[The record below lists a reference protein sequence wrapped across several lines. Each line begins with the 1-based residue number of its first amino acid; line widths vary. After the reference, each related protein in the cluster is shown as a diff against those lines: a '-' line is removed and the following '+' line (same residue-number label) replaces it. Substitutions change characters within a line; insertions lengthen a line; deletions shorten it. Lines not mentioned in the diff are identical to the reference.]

1 VSVAGPPRAARALT
15 VAGVVQGVGF
25 RPFVHRLAL
34 RLGLAGWVRNTAGAV
49 EIHAEGDAAAL
60 DLFELALVAE
70 APPLSRVERVTA
82 SEAALEGCTRFS
94 VLASADAAAARPA
107 IPPDVALCAACAREL
122 LERGNRRFGYPF
134 ITCTDCGP
142 RYTVVE
148 ALPYDR
154 ARTAM
159 RAFTPCPA
167 CAAEYAEAG
176 DRRFH
181 SETNSC
187 AECGPRVWMEGIEGR
202 DAPGD
207 TAARDDDPDIDARDD
222 TRDSAARGDTP
233 ATAGEASAAPRPSL
247 RGASAASDEAIP
259 AHRHGAAS
267 AVEQTPLRRTG
278 IAAAA
283 ARPRNDVGGRTPPPS
298 IAAATALPAAAA
310 ALLAGRIVAIRGMGG
325 FHLAVDATSDPAVRR
340 LRERKQREAKP
351 FAVMVASLEH
361 AERLVTL
368 DPDAAA
374 LLASRER
381 PIVLLPARPDN
392 GIAASVAPALGTLG
406 VMLASTPL
414 HLLLLD
420 LVQRPLVM
428 TSGNLTDEP
437 IAAGNDE
444 ARARLGALADC
455 FLLHDREIVARC
467 DDSVLRPAASGP
479 VFLRRARGYAPLPLD
494 LPVPAPVPLLA
505 VGAQLKHTFALAAGA
520 AAWLSPHQGDLDHL
534 ETLEHVEATR
544 RHYQALFRVAPE
556 VVVHDLHPGYL
567 STRLALESGLRAIG
581 VQHHHAHVAA
591 VMAEHGETS
600 RVVGVAFDGTGYGE
614 DGRVWGAEV
623 LVADLVSAE
632 RVGQLRYAPLPG
644 GDKAVRAPWRSLAG
658 FLSLER
664 GAMKHAARAFAGVAS
679 NERTLCEQQMARG
692 LNAPLASSMGRLFDA
707 AACALGLRTE
717 SLFEGQAAMELET
730 LAGSAT
736 GCDLP
741 FPVVDGIM
749 DPVPLL
755 LAMLEAR
762 SRGADPAA
770 LAAGFHDAVART
782 AVALAV
788 AAADAAGVT
797 TVALGGGTFQNVRLL
812 EDVIGRLEARGLRVL
827 RPRRLSPNDGAI
839 SYGQAAIAAARLSRE
854 IP

>member
-1 VSVAGPPRAARALT
+1 MTAAGPRRAARTLA
-15 VAGVVQGVGF
+15 VSGVVQGVGF

-34 RLGLAGWVRNTAGAV
+34 RYGLAGWVRNTAGEV
-49 EIHAEGDAAAL
+49 QIHVEGDAAAL
-60 DLFELALVAE
+60 DVFELALVAE
-70 APPLSRVERVTA
+70 APPLSRVERVTPRD
-82 SEAALEGCTRFS
+82 LPPEGFERFS
-94 VLASADAAAARPA
+94 VLASADADVARPA
-107 IPPDVALCAACAREL
+107 IPPDVALCAECAREL
-122 LERGNRRFGYPF
+122 RDPANRRVGYPF

-159 RAFTPCPA
+159 RAFVPCAA
-167 CAAEYAEAG
+167 CAAEYEEPG

-187 AECGPRVWMEGIEGR
+187 GACGPRVWLE
-202 DAPGD
+202 DA
-207 TAARDDDPDIDARDD
+207 ALC
-222 TRDSAARGDTP
+222 
-233 ATAGEASAAPRPSL
+233 SL
-247 RGASAASDEAIP
+247 RGASEASDEAI
-259 AHRHGAAS
+259 RMHGAESGARARSPALRTRIAS
-267 AVEQTPLRRTG
+267 APAG
-278 IAAAA
+278 
-283 ARPRNDVGGRTPPPS
+283 PRNEQAADAPSASAPPSPSTTTPP
-298 IAAATALPAAAA
+298 ALPAAAD
-310 ALLAGRIVAIRGMGG
+310 ALRAGAIVAIRGMGG
-325 FHLAVDATSDPAVRR
+325 FHLAVDATQEGAVRR

-351 FAVMVASLEH
+351 FAVMVASLEE
-361 AERLVTL
+361 AERLVVL
-368 DPDAAA
+368 DAASA
-374 LLASRER
+374 ELLGSRER
-381 PIVLLPARPDN
+381 PIVLLPARPDG
-392 GIAASVAPALGTLG
+392 GIAASVAPGLGSLG

-420 LVQRPLVM
+420 AVQRPLVM

-437 IAAGNDE
+437 IAASNDE
-444 ARARLGALADC
+444 ARARLGAIADL

-505 VGAQLKHTFALAAGA
+505 VGAQLKHTFALAQGD

-534 ETLEHVEATR
+534 ETLEHVEATLA
-544 RHYQALFRVAPE
+544 HYRTLFRVTPE
-556 VVVHDLHPGYL
+556 VAVHDLHPGYL
-567 STRLALESGLRAIG
+567 STRLAAESGLRLIG

-600 RVVGVAFDGTGYGE
+600 RVVGLAFDGTGYGD
-614 DGRVWGAEV
+614 DGKVWGAEV
-623 LVADLVSAE
+623 LVADLISAE

-664 GAMKHAARAFAGVAS
+664 GAGRHAERAFAGIPS
-679 NERTLCEQQMARG
+679 NERTLCEQQIARG

-717 SLFEGQAAMELET
+717 ALFEGQAAMELEA
-730 LAGSAT
+730 LAGTAV
-736 GCDLP
+736 GAELP
-741 FPVVDGIM
+741 FPARDGVM

-755 LAMLEAR
+755 VALAEERAKGTDLTV
-762 SRGADPAA
+762 

-782 AVALAV
+782 AGALAV
-788 AAADAAGVT
+788 QAAAAAGVG
-797 TVALGGGTFQNVRLL
+797 TVVLGGGTFQNVRLL
-812 EDVIGRLEARGLRVL
+812 DRLIDLLEGRGLRVL

-839 SYGQAAIAAARLSRE
+839 SFGQVAIAAARLSRE
-854 IP
+854 IS

>member
-1 VSVAGPPRAARALT
+1 VSVAAPPRAARVLA

-34 RLGLAGWVRNTAGAV
+34 RYGLAGWVRNTAGAV

-70 APPLSRVERVTA
+70 APPLARVERVTG
-82 SEAALEGCTRFS
+82 SEVLPEGFARFS

-107 IPPDVALCAACAREL
+107 IPPDVALCAGCAREL
-122 LERGNRRFGYPF
+122 REPGNRRFGYPF

-142 RYTVVE
+142 RYTVVDS
-148 ALPYDR
+148 LPYDR

-159 RAFTPCPA
+159 RAFTPCAA

-187 AECGPRVWMEGIEGR
+187 EVCGPRVWLEDGAGR
-202 DAPGD
+202 E
-207 TAARDDDPDIDARDD
+207 
-222 TRDSAARGDTP
+222 DTP
-233 ATAGEASAAPRPSL
+233 GSLGAASAAPPCSL
-247 RGASAASDEAIP
+247 RGASEASDAAIP
-259 AHRHGAAS
+259 VHRHGA
-267 AVEQTPLRRTG
+267 PLERDG
-278 IAAAA
+278 
-283 ARPRNDVGGRTPPPS
+283 
-298 IAAATALPAAAA
+298 IAAATARPRNEQGGDARSPSAAAPSSSA
-310 ALLAGRIVAIRGMGG
+310 TTPASPSVGTKAQPPIPTAATALLAGAIVAIRGMGG

-351 FAVMVASLEH
+351 FAVMVASLEQ

-368 DPDAAA
+368 DPASSE

-420 LVQRPLVM
+420 AVQRPLVM

-437 IAAGNDE
+437 IAAANDE
-444 ARARLGALADC
+444 ARARLAAIADH

-479 VFLRRARGYAPLPLD
+479 VYLRRARGYAPLPLD
-494 LPVPAPVPLLA
+494 LPVAAPVPLLA
-505 VGAQLKHTFALAAGA
+505 VGAQLKHTFSLAQGG

-544 RHYQALFRVAPE
+544 RHYQSLFRVTPE

-591 VMAEHGETS
+591 LMAEHGETS
-600 RVVGVAFDGTGYGE
+600 RVVGLAFDGTGYGE
-614 DGRVWGAEV
+614 DGKVWGAEV

-664 GAMKHAARAFAGVAS
+664 GAMKSAARAFAGVAS
-679 NERTLCEQQMARG
+679 NERTLCEQQIARG
-692 LNAPLASSMGRLFDA
+692 INAPLASSMGRLFDA

-717 SLFEGQAAMELET
+717 SLFEGQAAMELEA
-730 LAGSAT
+730 LAGTAS
-736 GCDLP
+736 GVDLP

-755 LAMLEAR
+755 LAMLDAR
-762 SRGADPAA
+762 SNSADPAA

-782 AVALAV
+782 AVTLAV
-788 AAADAAGVT
+788 QAADSAGVA

-812 EDVIGRLEARGLRVL
+812 DGVIGLLEARGLRVL
-827 RPRRLSPNDGAI
+827 RPRLLSPNDGAI
-839 SYGQAAIAAARLSRE
+839 SFGQAAVAAARLSRE
-854 IP
+854 IA

>member
-1 VSVAGPPRAARALT
+1 MVRLPAREDRRGPDLVTATGPQRAARTLG
-15 VAGVVQGVGF
+15 VSGVVQGVGF

-34 RLGLAGWVRNTAGAV
+34 RYGLAGWVRNTTGEV
-49 EIHAEGDAAAL
+49 QIHVEGDGAAL
-60 DLFELALVAE
+60 DVFELALVAE

-82 SEAALEGCTRFS
+82 RDLPPEGFDRFR
-94 VLASADAAAARPA
+94 VLASADADVARPA
-107 IPPDVALCAACAREL
+107 IPPDVALCAECARDL
-122 LERGNRRFGYPF
+122 RDPANRRVGYPF

-159 RAFTPCPA
+159 RAFVPCAA
-167 CAAEYAEAG
+167 CAAEYEGAG

-187 AECGPRVWMEGIEGR
+187 GACGPRTWLEGAAGR
-202 DAPGD
+202 DETSD
-207 TAARDDDPDIDARDD
+207 TSG
-222 TRDSAARGDTP
+222 TRA
-233 ATAGEASAAPRPSL
+233 AAPPSLL
-247 RGASAASDEAIP
+247 RGASAASDAAIP
-259 AHRHGAAS
+259 VHGAGLS
-267 AVEQTPLRRTG
+267 ARARDSARCTR

-283 ARPRNDVGGRTPPPS
+283 ARPRNDTGALEG
-298 IAAATALPAAAA
+298 AAEALRRGA
-310 ALLAGRIVAIRGMGG
+310 IVAIRGMGG
-325 FHLAVDATSDPAVRR
+325 FHLAVDATNESAVRR

-351 FAVMVASLEH
+351 FAVMVASLED
-361 AERLVTL
+361 AEQLVGL
-368 DPDAAA
+368 DAASA
-374 LLASRER
+374 QLLGSRER
-381 PIVLLPARPDN
+381 PIVLLPARAEN
-392 GIAASVAPALGTLG
+392 GIAAAVAPGLGSLG

-420 LVQRPLVM
+420 ATQRPLVM

-437 IAAGNDE
+437 IAASNDE
-444 ARARLGALADC
+444 ARARLGGIADD

-494 LPVPAPVPLLA
+494 LPLAAPVPLLA
-505 VGAQLKHTFALAAGA
+505 VGAQLKHTFTLAQGD

-534 ETLEHVEATR
+534 ETLEHVQQSLA
-544 RHYQALFRVAPE
+544 HYRALFRVSPE
-556 VVVHDLHPGYL
+556 VAVHDLHPGYL
-567 STRLALESGLRAIG
+567 STRLAQESGLRLMG

-600 RVVGVAFDGTGYGE
+600 RVVGLAFDGTGFGD
-614 DGRVWGAEV
+614 DGKVWGAEV
-623 LVADLVSAE
+623 LVADLLSSE
-632 RVGQLRYAPLPG
+632 RVGRLRYAPLPG

-664 GAMKHAARAFAGVAS
+664 GATRLAERSFAGIPS
-679 NERTLCEQQMARG
+679 NERALCEQQIARG

-717 SLFEGQAAMELET
+717 SLYEGQAAMELEA
-730 LAGSAT
+730 LAGT
-736 GCDLP
+736 TVGVELP
-741 FPVVDGIM
+741 FPVRDGIM

-755 LAMLEAR
+755 VALAEAR
-762 SRGADPAA
+762 ANGVGLAA
-770 LAAGFHDAVART
+770 LAAGFHDAVAR
-782 AVALAV
+782 AAAALAAR
-788 AAADAAGVT
+788 AATGANVR

-812 EDVIGRLEARGLRVL
+812 DHLICLLEAEGLRVL

-854 IP
+854 IS

>member
-1 VSVAGPPRAARALT
+1 MSATGPERAARTLA
-15 VAGVVQGVGF
+15 VSGVVQGVGF

-34 RLGLAGWVRNTAGAV
+34 RHGLAGWVRNTAGEV
-49 EIHAEGDAAAL
+49 QIHVEGDAAAL
-60 DLFELALVAE
+60 DVFELALVAE
-70 APPLSRVERVTA
+70 APTLAHVERV
-82 SEAALEGCTRFS
+82 AARAIPPEGFDRFA
-94 VLASADAAAARPA
+94 VRASADADAARPA

-122 LERGNRRFGYPF
+122 RDPANRRFGHPF

-159 RAFTPCPA
+159 RAFVPCAA
-167 CAAEYAEAG
+167 CAAEYEGAG

-181 SETNSC
+181 SETNGC
-187 AECGPRVWMEGIEGR
+187 GECGPRVW
-202 DAPGD
+202 
-207 TAARDDDPDIDARDD
+207 
-222 TRDSAARGDTP
+222 
-233 ATAGEASAAPRPSL
+233 GEQVASAA
-247 RGASAASDEAIP
+247 E
-259 AHRHGAAS
+259 
-267 AVEQTPLRRTG
+267 
-278 IAAAA
+278 
-283 ARPRNDVGGRTPPPS
+283 
-298 IAAATALPAAAA
+298 
-310 ALLAGRIVAIRGMGG
+310 ALLGGAIVAIRGMGG
-325 FHLAVDATSDPAVRR
+325 FHLAVDATNDAAVRR

-351 FAVMVASLEH
+351 FAVMVASVEE

-368 DPDAAA
+368 DAASA
-374 LLASRER
+374 GLLGSRER
-381 PIVLLPARPDN
+381 PIVLLPARAGR
-392 GIAASVAPALGTLG
+392 GIAASVAPGLGSLG

-414 HLLLLD
+414 HLLVLD
-420 LVQRPLVM
+420 AVRRPLVM

-437 IAAGNDE
+437 IAASNDE
-444 ARARLGALADC
+444 ARSRLGGIADR

-505 VGAQLKHTFALAAGA
+505 VGAQLKHTFALAQGG

-534 ETLEHVEATR
+534 ETLEHVEATL
-544 RHYQALFRVAPE
+544 RHYRTLFRVTPE
-556 VVVHDLHPGYL
+556 VAVHDLHPGYL
-567 STRLALESGLRAIG
+567 STRLAAETGLRLIG

-591 VMAEHGETS
+591 VMAEHGETG
-600 RVVGVAFDGTGYGE
+600 RVVGLAFDGTGFGD
-614 DGRVWGAEV
+614 DGNVWGAEV
-623 LVADLVSAE
+623 LVADLIAAE

-644 GDKAVRAPWRSLAG
+644 GDKAVRTPWRSLAG

-664 GAMKHAARAFAGVAS
+664 GATRLAERAFAGVPS
-679 NERTLCEQQMARG
+679 NERRLCEQQIERG

-717 SLFEGQAAMELET
+717 AHFEGQAAMELEA
-730 LAGSAT
+730 LAGAT
-736 GCDLP
+736 AGMELP
-741 FPVVDGIM
+741 FPVRDGVM

-755 LAMLEAR
+755 VALAEERAKDTGLAV
-762 SRGADPAA
+762 

-782 AVALAV
+782 AAVLAME
-788 AAADAAGVT
+788 AAASAGVR
-797 TVALGGGTFQNVRLL
+797 TVTLGGGTFQNVRLL
-812 EDVIGRLEARGLRVL
+812 ERMIALLTDQGLRVL

-839 SYGQAAIAAARLSRE
+839 SFGQAAIAAARLARE